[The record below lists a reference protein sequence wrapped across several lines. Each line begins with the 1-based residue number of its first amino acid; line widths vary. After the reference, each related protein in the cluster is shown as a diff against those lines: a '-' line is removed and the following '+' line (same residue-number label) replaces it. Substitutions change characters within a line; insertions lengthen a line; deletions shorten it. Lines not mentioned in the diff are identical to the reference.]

1 MSHRLELPP
10 ELQALIE
17 KREQADRRQAAATPA
32 DDAATAAPPE
42 SDERRQGPRR
52 TDEQLDEQTGD

>member
-1 MSHRLELPP
+1 MSHRLELPAD
-10 ELQALIE
+10 LQSLIE
-17 KREQADRRQAAATPA
+17 KREQADRRQANATPA

-52 TDEQLDEQTGD
+52 AHEQLDEQPGD

>member
-1 MSHRLELPP
+1 MSHRLELPA

-17 KREQADRRQAAATPA
+17 KREQADRRQASATPA